1 MKSNNY
7 QEFESLPNS
16 LLFEKKSKSQVLR
29 QNDLIANVVRDNLD
43 NRDKLFN
50 NEHDVNN
57 FDDLP
62 FVIPSKRIIIE
73 WPLYLLKNLKA
84 LDFENNDFSK
94 YELENIEICKIVS
107 NNVREKG
114 AQEWEEVQKCEKESI
129 QEHEKE
135 LIQEHEEKLT
145 QEYNK
150 ELIQEREEEPAQE
163 YEKELIQEH
172 EEKLTQEYNKV
183 PVQEHEKELIQEREE
198 EPAQEYNKEP
208 VQEHEKEL
216 IQEREEK
223 LTQEQKKEL
232 TQEYNKE
239 LFQEHELEQTQNQS
253 QKQNQNQRQNQNQN
267 QSQKQQLTIQKQQ
280 LNIQKPQLNV
290 QKHQLEQTKFP
301 TNLRLKYM
309 QIYIM
314 GGYAKKH
321 FYNKEQ
327 NSYNIRV
334 EIKKNQEIQAIKV
347 INILEKDDMHFFHH
361 GNNILSSFQN
371 NNFEY
376 HRKFISSQ
384 IQANKRMF
392 RLNSHQYKLQIFK
405 FLNLKIPIKCD
416 DQIYLYL
423 GNCQSKHE
431 FNDVQQDHQ
440 IHRRNAILPI
450 TKQNLLKLTKD
461 GGFQTLLELHDHFN
475 TFQTNITQQNST
487 HSFLSRNFNHP
498 DTFIGYILLSI
509 QKA

>member
-1 MKSNNY
+1 MKSNKY

-29 QNDLIANVVRDNLD
+29 QNDLITNIVRDNLD
-43 NRDKLFN
+43 NGNKLFN
-50 NEHDVNN
+50 DEHDVNN

-73 WPLYLLKNLKA
+73 WPLHLLKNLKA

-114 AQEWEEVQKCEKESI
+114 AQEWEQAQKCEEEPV
-129 QEHEKE
+129 QEQKKE
-135 LIQEHEEKLT
+135 LIQELEEEPVQEQKKEPV

-150 ELIQEREEEPAQE
+150 EPIQEQK
-163 YEKELIQEH
+163 KELIQE
-172 EEKLTQEYNKV
+172 L
-183 PVQEHEKELIQEREE
+183 EE
-198 EPAQEYNKEP
+198 EPIQEYNKEP
-208 VQEHEKEL
+208 VQE
-216 IQEREEK
+216 
-223 LTQEQKKEL
+223 QKKEL
-232 TQEYNKE
+232 VQEHNKEE
-239 LFQEHELEQTQNQS
+239 LFQEHELEQTQNR
-253 QKQNQNQRQNQNQN
+253 NRNQNQN
-267 QSQKQQLTIQKQQ
+267 QSQKQQLTIQKQ

-321 FYNKEQ
+321 FHNKEQ

-361 GNNILSSFQN
+361 GNNILSSFQSN
-371 NNFEY
+371 NSEY

-405 FLNLKIPIKCD
+405 FLNIKIPIKCD

-423 GNCQSKHE
+423 GNSQSKHE
-431 FNDVQQDHQ
+431 FNDVQKDHQ

-461 GGFQTLLELHDHFN
+461 GGFQTLLELHDHFY

-487 HSFLSRNFNHP
+487 HSFLSQNFNHP